1 MRAGLVF
8 LLSGWAW
15 AQLSGIVN
23 SYAAVTAF
31 ADPSTVTVDDP
42 TPFSVGDRVLLYQAK
57 GATIDQSSSAS
68 YGNIT
73 SIGSAGVFEFHQIAS
88 ISGNNITFTCA
99 RVRTFGN
106 PATDAI
112 QLIKVAYSSGNLT
125 ITGEVTALPWDGSK
139 GGVVVI
145 ETDGTLSFG
154 ANINVRG
161 QGFRGGIYSLN
172 GGSSSA
178 CNAATFHGSA
188 DDQAGRKGEGVANW
202 PGMNHYAYRGKLAS
216 GGGGGNNHNTGG
228 GGGSNYGAGGNGGWT
243 TCGSRWWCGGLNVAN
258 SGWGYGGA
266 SLSSYLNPSA
276 MRAFLGGGGGGGHQN
291 DNQGGQG
298 GNGGGIVIL
307 RAATIQGNGFQII
320 AAGDSGY
327 RVGAAGCPDPSIAG
341 NDGAGG
347 GGGGGSVLLFCN
359 NYVGTL
365 TIDVRGGKGGSCSK
379 YLCACHPD
387 HGPGGGGGGGYVAFS
402 TAAVPAGITTL
413 TAGGAN
419 GIELTPENENMNG
432 CNNTSRSNC
441 IPAGPNR
448 LNRGATPGSEGGTI
462 FNISYDGLNPC
473 PAAHITLKN
482 LSLQI
487 SPRQTLLV
495 EYAVSGLPAEAWL
508 RFTLETPNHSLTRED
523 NTPEGYL
530 HFPLDRPGRYRLRLE
545 ALTDRGSYR
554 LAERPFTYQPTYA
567 LTGRTLTLW
576 HEEGGPYQ
584 IFDLS
589 GRLLTQ
595 GYLPPKTPLSLS
607 LENLPPGFY
616 WLSIGYEPPVKL
628 SLYP

>member
-1 MRAGLVF
+1 MRTGL
-8 LLSGWAW
+8 LLFSLSAWVW
-15 AQLSGIVN
+15 AQLSGVVN

-31 ADPSTVTVDDP
+31 VDPATVTVDDP

-57 GATIDQSSSAS
+57 GATIDQSNNAS
-68 YGNIT
+68 YGDIT

-88 ISGNNITFTCA
+88 ISGNNITFTCP
-99 RVRTFGN
+99 RVRSFGN

-154 ANINVRG
+154 ANINVLGR
-161 QGFRGGIYSLN
+161 GFRGGIYSLPSN
-172 GGSSSA
+172 NTCI
-178 CNAATFHGSA
+178 CNTGTYHGNA
-188 DDQAGRKGEGVANW
+188 GDQAGRKGEGVANW

-228 GGGSNYGAGGNGGWT
+228 GGGSNYGSGGQGGWT
-243 TCGSRWWCGGLNVAN
+243 TCGCRLSCGGNVAN
-258 SGWGYGGA
+258 SGWGYGGV

-291 DNQGGQG
+291 NDQGGQG

-307 RAATIQGNGFQII
+307 RAATIEGNGFAII
-320 AAGDSGY
+320 AAGDSGH
-327 RVGAAGCPDPSIAG
+327 RTPSVCGGPTVAG

-359 NYVGTL
+359 NYPGNL

-379 YLCACHPD
+379 ALCACTPD
-387 HGPGGGGGGGYVAFS
+387 HGPGGGGGGGYIAFS

-413 TAGGAN
+413 TAGGPN
-419 GIELTPENENMNG
+419 GIELTPAGENMNG
-432 CNNTSRSNC
+432 CNNTSVTNC
-441 IPAGPNR
+441 IPAGPDR
-448 LNRGATPGSEGGTI
+448 LNRGATPGGNGGTI

-473 PAAHITLKN
+473 PAARIVLKS

-487 SPRQTLLV
+487 SPHRSLLV
-495 EYAVSGLPAEAWL
+495 GYAVSGLPAEARL
-508 RFTLETPNHSLTRED
+508 RFTLETPGLPLSREE
-523 NTPEGYL
+523 NFSEGYL
-530 HFPLDRPGRYRLRLE
+530 HFPVDKPGRYLLRLE
-545 ALTDRGSYR
+545 ALTDQGSYR
-554 LAERPFTYQPTYA
+554 LAERPFTYQPTHA
-567 LTGRTLTLW
+567 LTGRHLTLW

-584 IFDLS
+584 LSDLS
-589 GRLLTQ
+589 GRILAQ
-595 GYLPPKTPLSLS
+595 GHLSPRTPLNLS
-607 LENLPPGFY
+607 LESLPPGLY
-616 WLSIGYEPPVKL
+616 WLSIGYDPPVKL

>member
-1 MRAGLVF
+1 MRTGLF
-8 LLSGWAW
+8 FILSGWAW

-31 ADPSTVTVDDP
+31 VDPSTVTVDNAA
-42 TPFSVGDRVLLYQAK
+42 PFSVGDRVLLYQAK
-57 GATIDQSSSAS
+57 GATIDQDNSAS
-68 YGNIT
+68 YGDIT
-73 SIGSAGVFEFHQIAS
+73 NIGSAGVFEFHQIAS
-88 ISGNNITFTCA
+88 ISGNNITFTCP

-161 QGFRGGIYSLN
+161 QGFRGGIYSLPS
-172 GGSSSA
+172 GSTCA
-178 CNAATFHGSA
+178 CITGTYYGNA

-228 GGGSNYGAGGNGGWT
+228 GGGSNYGSGGQGGWT
-243 TCGSRWWCGGLNVAN
+243 TCGCRLWCGGNVAN
-258 SGWGYGGA
+258 SGWGYGGV

-298 GNGGGIVIL
+298 GHGGGIVIL
-307 RAATIQGNGFQII
+307 RAATIEGNGFQII
-320 AAGDSGY
+320 AAGDSGF
-327 RVGAAGCPDPSIAG
+327 RVGASGCPTPEIAG

-359 NYVGTL
+359 NYLGNL

-379 YLCACHPD
+379 PQCSCAID

-413 TAGGAN
+413 IAGGVN

-432 CNNTSRSNC
+432 CDNTSRSNC
-441 IPAGPNR
+441 IPAGSAR
-448 LNRGATPGSEGGTI
+448 YDRGATPGGNGGTI
-462 FNISYDGLNPC
+462 LEISYDGLNPC
-473 PAAHITLKN
+473 PTARITLKN

-495 EYAVSGLPAEAWL
+495 DYAVSGLPAEARL
-508 RFTLETPNHSLTRED
+508 RFTLETPEHPLTREE
-523 NTPEGYL
+523 NSSGGYL
-530 HFPLDRPGRYRLRLE
+530 YFPLEKPGRYQLRLE
-545 ALTDRGSYR
+545 ALTDQGSYR

-567 LTGRTLTLW
+567 LTGRYLTLW

-584 IFDLS
+584 LSDLS
-589 GRLLTQ
+589 GRILTQ
-595 GYLPPKTPLSLS
+595 GYLSPRTPLALS
-607 LENLPPGFY
+607 LENLPPGLY
-616 WLSIGYEPPVKL
+616 WLSIGYDPPIKL

>member
-1 MRAGLVF
+1 MRTGLCL

-23 SYAAVTAF
+23 SYAAVAAF
-31 ADPSTVTVDDP
+31 VDPATVTVDDP

-57 GATIDQSSSAS
+57 GATIDQINSAS

-88 ISGNNITFTCA
+88 ISGNNITFTCP

-112 QLIKVAYSSGNLT
+112 QLIKVAYSAGNLT
-125 ITGEVTALPWDGSK
+125 ITGEVTAFPWDGSK

-154 ANINVRG
+154 ANINVLGR
-161 QGFRGGIYSLN
+161 GFRGGIYSLPSN
-172 GGSSSA
+172 NTCV
-178 CNAATFHGSA
+178 CNTGTYHGNA

-202 PGMNHYAYRGKLAS
+202 PGYNHYAYRGKLAS

-228 GGGSNYGAGGNGGWT
+228 GGGSNYGAGGQGGWI
-243 TCGSRWWCGGLNVAN
+243 TCGCRLLCGGNVAN
-258 SGWGYGGA
+258 SGWGYGGV
-266 SLSSYLNPSA
+266 SLSSYVNPSA

-291 DNQGGQG
+291 NDQGGQG

-307 RAATIQGNGFQII
+307 RAATIEGNGFQIT
-320 AAGDSGY
+320 AAGDSGF
-327 RVGAAGCPDPSIAG
+327 RVGASGCPTPNIAG

-359 NYVGTL
+359 SYLGNL
-365 TIDVRGGKGGSCSK
+365 TIDVRGGKGGSCGK
-379 YLCACHPD
+379 PQCACAID
-387 HGPGGGGGGGYVAFS
+387 HGPGGGGGGGYIAFS
-402 TAAVPAGITTL
+402 TAAVPAGITIYTN
-413 TAGGAN
+413 GGPN

-441 IPAGPNR
+441 IPSGPDR
-448 LNRGATPGSEGGTI
+448 INRGATPGINGGTI
-462 FNISYDGLNPC
+462 LSISYDGLNPC
-473 PAAHITLKN
+473 PTARIALKN

-487 SPRQTLLV
+487 SPHRSLLV
-495 EYAVSGLPAEAWL
+495 GYAVSGLPAEARL
-508 RFTLETPNHSLTRED
+508 RFTLETPTQSLTREE
-523 NTPEGYL
+523 NTPQGYL
-530 HFPLDRPGRYRLRLE
+530 HLPLDKPGRYQLRLE
-545 ALTDRGSYR
+545 ALTDQGSHR
-554 LAERPFTYQPTYA
+554 LSERPFTYQPTYA
-567 LTGRTLTLW
+567 LTGRHLTLW

-584 IFDLS
+584 LSDLS
-589 GRLLTQ
+589 SRLLAE
-595 GYLPPKTPLSLS
+595 GYLPPQTPLTLS
-607 LENLPPGFY
+607 LDNLPAGLY
-616 WLSIGYEPPVKL
+616 YLSIAADPPIKL